1 MTELAGQRVVITGGA
16 SGLGRRM
23 AMEFARQGA
32 ELVLWDLDAVRL
44 RRVVAEVE
52 QLGGRKAWGFEC
64 DVSDKRAVAEVAAV
78 VEHEV
83 GPVDIVVNNA
93 GIVSGR
99 PFLELSDE
107 AIERT
112 FGVNTLALFWVTRA
126 FLPGMLERNRG
137 HVLTVA
143 SASGWVGVAKLADY
157 AASKWAAVGFDE
169 SLRMELRKRGSTVR
183 TTCLC
188 PFYVNTGM
196 FDGVK
201 TRFPLLLPILDE
213 EAVAKRAVRAVL
225 RNEAR
230 VMLPPLVALVPV
242 VRALPTPVFDW
253 AMNLLGVNGTMDDFR
268 GRAESASS
276 AESSDAG
283 ARLVHCVGLW
293 QKVDGNATDRSD
305 GLSFRFNT

>member
-23 AMEFARQGA
+23 AMEFAKQGA
-32 ELVLWDLDAVRL
+32 ELILWDLDAVRL
-44 RRVVAEVE
+44 TRVVDEIA
-52 QLGGRKAWGFEC
+52 QIGGRKAWGYEC
-64 DVSDKRAVAEVAAV
+64 DVSDRRAVAAVAAL
-78 VEHEV
+78 VEQEV
-83 GPVDIVVNNA
+83 GPVDVVVNNA

-112 FGVNTLALFWVTRA
+112 FGVNTMALFWVTRA

-169 SLRMELRKRGSTVR
+169 SLRMELRKRGSAVH

-196 FDGVK
+196 FDGVA
-201 TRFPLLLPILDE
+201 TRFPALLPILDE
-213 EAVAKRAVRAVL
+213 EKVAQRAVKAVL

-242 VRALPTPVFDW
+242 ARLLPTPLFDL
-253 AMNLLGVNGTMDDFR
+253 AMNFLGVNGTMDDFR
-268 GRAESASS
+268 GRGSAASDS
-276 AESSDAG
+276 APVSTDAG
-283 ARLVHCVGLW
+283 ADLVH
-293 QKVDGNATDRSD
+293 
-305 GLSFRFNT
+305 

>member
-1 MTELAGQRVVITGGA
+1 MTELAGQRVLITGGA

-23 AMEFARQGA
+23 AMEFAREGA
-32 ELVLWDLDAVRL
+32 ELILWDLDVSRL
-44 RRVVAEVE
+44 RHVVAEVE
-52 QLGGRKAWGFEC
+52 QIGGRRAWGFEC
-64 DVSDKRAVAEVAAV
+64 DISDRRAVAAVAEEV
-78 VEHEV
+78 EQEV
-83 GPVDIVVNNA
+83 GSVDIVVNNA
-93 GIVSGR
+93 GVVSGR

-126 FLPGMLERNRG
+126 FLPGMLERDRG

-169 SLRMELRKRGSTVR
+169 SLRMELRKRGSGVR

-201 TRFPLLLPILDE
+201 TRFPALLPILDE
-213 EAVAKRAVRAVL
+213 ATVAQRAVRAVL

-230 VMLPPLVALVPV
+230 VMLPPVVGLVPIARV
-242 VRALPTPVFDW
+242 LPTQVFDW
-253 AMNLLGVNGTMDDFR
+253 AMNLLGVNGTMDEFR
-268 GRAESASS
+268 GRAEAEMVTEA
-276 AESSDAG
+276 AESATG
-283 ARLVHCVGLW
+283 LVH
-293 QKVDGNATDRSD
+293 
-305 GLSFRFNT
+305 